1 MSSILH
7 WIEKELLEKAL
18 HVQPGEVR
26 DAPRSKTS
34 FVKRL
39 PLQEWGFTNCPAIP
53 YWANEYGDPDF
64 QHIVA
69 TLINLNGRAEDA
81 EPTGYHGLGTVYTI
95 DGQKNNAYEFLYDK
109 PLPPGPAK
117 NPNPD
122 PSPPPNELTLDD
134 PTQFTLPWTTY
145 KDVYT
150 DSLDLA
156 PRFADTLTN
165 RDVATQ
171 SFWPTIANFGLPYNL
186 LVLAKVDA
194 ARARVLELE
203 LGAAWTTEGMSAL
216 QATGLLYEIDMSI
229 LASLEPITALDRTVR
244 FTPGTVTVLKQDPTT
259 KALTPIAI
267 TVATTDGRPQRVY
280 TGDDNAWCYAL
291 QAAKTSITV
300 WGIWLGHVYHWHIVT
315 AAMQM
320 TMYNELPAGH
330 KLYALLEPQSQSL
343 IDFDFVLLTHLWNQI
358 SPPTPVP
365 GYLSLLELLDKFA
378 DGRKFS
384 DDDPQ
389 SELALRGLD
398 VDDFTVRTPWDA
410 YPVVGNLL
418 EIWGI
423 TEDYVSAVVND
434 LYGGDGDVENDTGL
448 QKWMKAA
455 GARDDG
461 NVRGLPPGI
470 QTRAQLT
477 EVLTSILYRVTVH
490 GAGSLNPAV
499 NPVLSFVAN
508 FPPCLQ
514 KAAIPEPGDEL
525 TRQQLLELLPHT
537 GTMGGMTTFYFTFV
551 YSPPYKPLIPKA
563 GPAADPYFP
572 TTQPNCN
579 KALVAYR
586 TAIQTFVN
594 DYAVAW
600 NETLARMR
608 GKPAGPLPPSA
619 ENQAGQWPLSVE
631 I

>member
-1 MSSILH
+1 M
-7 WIEKELLEKAL
+7 
-18 HVQPGEVR
+18 
-26 DAPRSKTS
+26 
-34 FVKRL
+34 
-39 PLQEWGFTNCPAIP
+39 
-53 YWANEYGDPDF
+53 Y
-64 QHIVA
+64 
-69 TLINLNGRAEDA
+69 
-81 EPTGYHGLGTVYTI
+81 
-95 DGQKNNAYEFLYDK
+95 KN
-109 PLPPGPAK
+109 
-117 NPNPD
+117 
-122 PSPPPNELTLDD
+122 
-134 PTQFTLPWTTY
+134 
-145 KDVYT
+145 
-150 DSLDLA
+150 SLDLA
-156 PRFADTLTN
+156 PHFADTLTK

-229 LASLEPITALDRTVR
+229 LASLEPITALDGTVR

-320 TMYNELPAGH
+320 TMYNELPAEH

-343 IDFDFVLLTHLWNQI
+343 IDFDFVLLTHLWSQI

-434 LYGGDGDVENDTGL
+434 LYPGGDGDVENDTGV

-455 GARDDG
+455 GAADHG
-461 NVRGLPPGI
+461 NVRGLPPVI

-490 GAGSLNPAV
+490 GAGSINPAV

-514 KAAIPEPGDEL
+514 RAAIPDPGDEL
-525 TRQQLLELLPHT
+525 TRQQLLEFLPHT

-551 YSPPYKPLIPKA
+551 YSPPYERLIPKD
-563 GPAADPYFP
+563 GPGP
-572 TTQPNCN
+572 TRTSRRHS
-579 KALVAYR
+579 R
-586 TAIQTFVN
+586 TATRRWSRTELRSRRSS
-594 DYAVAW
+594 ATTPW
-600 NETLARMR
+600 R
-608 GKPAGPLPPSA
+608 GTRRWRGCVESLRDRSRRLPRVKQGS
-619 ENQAGQWPLSVE
+619 GL
-631 I
+631 